1 MILNENIKDRV
12 YAILAERRQK
22 ARVAAQH
29 RWEEIGLDIP
39 EIASLKAELNQT
51 SVRLSKIVLSRSAS
65 VAQALEQLRDSNLAA
80 QAQIRELLTAHGYP
94 CDYLEVKY
102 ACPICGDTGYVNHQK
117 CSCLIQLT
125 KMLGA
130 EQLNA
135 VSPLNLS
142 TFDSF
147 RLDYYPDTPDE
158 NGIVPRR
165 QMERVLQFCSK
176 YAAGF
181 HPKSQSLF
189 MIGNTGLGK
198 THLSLAIARGVLE
211 KGYSVIYGSAQDLFR
226 SIEKEHFGRD
236 EENRDSLETILACDL
251 LILDDLGAEFD
262 SNYYTS
268 CLYNIV
274 NSRIGAEKPTIITTN
289 LSAAQLQNKYSDRIV
304 SRLFTMYQLLRF
316 AGKDIRQLKI
326 SESR

>member
-12 YAILAERRQK
+12 YDILAERRQK

-29 RWEEIGLDIP
+29 RWEEIALDIP

-51 SVRLSKIVLSRSAS
+51 SVRLSKIILSRSAN
-65 VAQALEQLRDSNLAA
+65 VTQALEQLRDSNLAA
-80 QAQIRELLTAHGYP
+80 QAQIRELLTVHGYP
-94 CDYLEVKY
+94 RDYLEVKY

-147 RLDYYPDTPDE
+147 RLDYYPDTTDE
-158 NGIVPRR
+158 NGVVPRR

-181 HPKSQSLF
+181 HSKSPSLF

-198 THLSLAIARGVLE
+198 HICLWQLPAACWKKDTALFTGRRRIYSAISKKSISAG
-211 KGYSVIYGSAQDLFR
+211 KMKAKTAWKPFFPVIY
-226 SIEKEHFGRD
+226 
-236 EENRDSLETILACDL
+236 
-251 LILDDLGAEFD
+251 
-262 SNYYTS
+262 
-268 CLYNIV
+268 
-274 NSRIGAEKPTIITTN
+274 
-289 LSAAQLQNKYSDRIV
+289 
-304 SRLFTMYQLLRF
+304 
-316 AGKDIRQLKI
+316 
-326 SESR
+326 